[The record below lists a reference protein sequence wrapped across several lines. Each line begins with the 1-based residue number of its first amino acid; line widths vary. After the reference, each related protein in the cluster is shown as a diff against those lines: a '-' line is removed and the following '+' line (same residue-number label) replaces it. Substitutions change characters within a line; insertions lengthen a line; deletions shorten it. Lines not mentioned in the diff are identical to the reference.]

1 MEVDAAVNPSLH
13 AGSSLSRYPSSHS
26 KIVNHYFLGTA
37 LLSRPRPNSAYKNVS
52 VAQTVTK
59 DGNTRVAIVWQ
70 TTDLEKPISEL
81 YIYDIPE
88 AVYYGPCK
96 SYNHNT
102 TETPSTEA
110 GDLGEG
116 APPQPC
122 RLIQGKRVTSLDQ
135 YMGGIHPQS
144 PLYQL
149 ASPQETALGGLQFPH
164 TTENQDTF
172 PRNIQYQKCFIW
184 GPTTSEAACTQIS
197 LQVFDFSFADPQ
209 RLHSLTASGAKAGQR
224 RDQSSHSIEL
234 NALHCACALHDD
246 SFRIVL
252 PDITAV
258 VASEPVTSN
267 RQSNN
272 TGEMVSS
279 GWLPTFA
286 IVKGSLPLE
295 GIISSLWPRKPS
307 SARDSALQNNGHIS
321 RNDSPARR
329 AALARRQEWLRGRIV
344 GMKREGLSDFEI
356 AELWN
361 MSAWT
366 RYGQVRKPEGW
377 QGLGIVKGSVDD
389 DDDLMVA

>member
-1 MEVDAAVNPSLH
+1 MEVDAAVKPSLH
-13 AGSSLSRYPSSHS
+13 AGCSQSKSPSNHS
-26 KIVNHYFLGTA
+26 KTVNHYFLGTA

-59 DGNTRVAIVWQ
+59 DGNIRVAIVWQ

-88 AVYYGPCK
+88 AVYYEPCK

-110 GDLGEG
+110 GDLNEG
-116 APPQPC
+116 APPQSC

-149 ASPQETALGGLQFPH
+149 AAPQETALGGLQFPH
-164 TTENQDTF
+164 TTENQDTY
-172 PRNIQYQKCFIW
+172 PRNIQYQKCFVW

-234 NALHCACALHDD
+234 NSLHCACALHDD
-246 SFRIVL
+246 AFRIVL

-258 VASEPVTSN
+258 VASEPVTTN

-279 GWLPTFA
+279 GWLPNFTMA
-286 IVKGSLPLE
+286 KGSLPLE

-329 AALARRQEWLRGRIV
+329 AALERRQEWLRGRIV
-344 GMKREGLSDFEI
+344 GMKRERLSDFEI

-377 QGLGIVKGSVDD
+377 QGLGVVKGSVDD